1 MNNREYIKC
10 FSKLSD
16 HDWLAVLMRS
26 LEQHVIDGL
35 EMPGF
40 PEDKIQYC
48 YTGSAREKTL
58 EEALFFYK
66 EVKRFARKLKI
77 DFSTDTAV
85 MDFGCGWGRHY
96 RFFLRDVS
104 TEHFWGIDIDDSMI
118 QVCKE
123 AIKVGQFERCDISPP
138 LRFPNDCFDIIYSYS
153 VFSHLSEK
161 VHLGWI
167 SEFSRILRPGGM
179 LIVSTL
185 KREHVYVWENYLK
198 DENPFWLQALRKS
211 GFEVKKAVNDLKNG
225 EFLYCPIGGGG
236 IRDSTFYGEA
246 IIGPKYIERRW
257 APFMNFVEYVGQPS
271 KGPQALIVM
280 QKAM

>member
-1 MNNREYIKC
+1 MNNREYIKR
-10 FSKLSD
+10 FSELSD
-16 HDWLAVLMRS
+16 HDWLALLMRS

-40 PEDKIQYC
+40 PEDKIQSGF
-48 YTGSAREKTL
+48 TGSAREKTL
-58 EEALFFYK
+58 EEAFVFYK

-77 DFSTDTAV
+77 DLSTDTAV

-104 TEHFWGIDIDDSMI
+104 TEHFWGVDIDDSMI
-118 QVCKE
+118 QVCKKT
-123 AIKVGQFERCDISPP
+123 IKVGQFERCDISPP
-138 LRFPNDCFDIIYSYS
+138 LGFPNDCFDIIYSYS
-153 VFSHLSEK
+153 VFSHLSEE

-167 SEFSRILRPGGM
+167 SEFSRILKPGGM

-185 KREHVYVWENYLK
+185 KREHVYVWENHLK
-198 DENPFWLQALRKS
+198 GGNQFWLQALRKS
-211 GFEVKKAVNDLKNG
+211 GFEVEKAQNDLKSG
-225 EFLYCPIGGGG
+225 KFLYCPIGGGG
-236 IRDSTFYGEA
+236 IRESTFYGEA

-257 APFMNFVEYVGQPS
+257 TPFMNFIEYVDQPS

-280 QKAM
+280 QKAI